1 MGNLQYEKHIFKEQT
16 IFFKGESYK
25 LEGEKKMETN
35 TAIISGTVEDV
46 AVFSHA
52 VYGEGFYTFHVC
64 VPRLSE
70 TVDSIPVTISER
82 LCDPAALQIGEKI
95 IVSGQFRSYNNY
107 TETGNRLMLTLFA
120 RDIQFPAETAGT
132 PNEITLVG
140 YLCKTPVY
148 RHTPFGREIS
158 DILLAVNRSYNKSD
172 YIPCIA
178 WGRNARFTR
187 TLSVGDKVQ
196 LCGRI
201 QSREYRKKVSEEEF
215 VSKTAYEISVIKIEA
230 CGE

>member
-1 MGNLQYEKHIFKEQT
+1 
-16 IFFKGESYK
+16 
-25 LEGEKKMETN
+25 METN
-35 TAIISGTVEDV
+35 TAMISGIIEDE
-46 AVFSHA
+46 AVFSHS

-70 TVDSIPVTISER
+70 TNDIIPVTISER
-82 LCDPAALQIGEKI
+82 LMEPDALHVGERVE
-95 IVSGQFRSYNNY
+95 VSGQFRSYNNY

-120 RDIQFPAETAGT
+120 RDVQFPKEASLS

-140 YLCKTPVY
+140 YLCKPPVY

-158 DILLAVNRSYNKSD
+158 DMLLAVNRSYNKSD

-178 WGRNARFTR
+178 WGRNARFSR
-187 TLSVGDKVQ
+187 NLAVGDKVQ
-196 LCGRI
+196 LSGRI
-201 QSREYRKKVSEEEF
+201 QSREYRKKVAEDVF

-230 CGE
+230 CAE